1 VIVLDT
7 HAWVWWLTKP
17 EKLGKKAARA
27 IKKAEHIFVPA
38 ICVWEVA
45 MKALAGKLKFDRP
58 HGLWIEQALTQ
69 DARIE
74 LLPLSPRV
82 SITAAELDW
91 NHRDPADRLIVSS
104 AQGRECPLATADENI
119 TSSGLLRC
127 VWD

>member
-1 VIVLDT
+1 
-7 HAWVWWLTKP
+7 
-17 EKLGKKAARA
+17 
-27 IKKAEHIFVPA
+27 
-38 ICVWEVA
+38 

-69 DARIE
+69 DARVE

-104 AQGRECPLATADENI
+104 AQERECPLATADENI

-127 VWD
+127 LWD

>member
-27 IKKAEHIFVPA
+27 LKKAEHIFVPA

-58 HGLWIEQALTQ
+58 YALWIDQALAQ
-69 DARIE
+69 DARVE

-82 SITAAELDW
+82 AITAAELDW
-91 NHRDPADRLIVSS
+91 DHRDPADRLIVAS
-104 AQGRECPLATADENI
+104 AKERESPLATVNESI

-127 VWD
+127 IWD